1 MEVEV
6 IKAKNKFDDS
16 AKQRYKDRLRVAAY
30 CRVSTDDKEQEKSYN
45 SMIKHYTALI
55 QENKLWTFAGIYAD
69 PAVTGTKVDKRDE
82 FHRMIQ
88 DCKAGKI
95 DMIIVKNIPRF
106 ARNTLD
112 TLKYVRMLKEI
123 NVAVYFEKENIH
135 TIRDGE
141 FLIAV
146 LGSIAQQE
154 VENTSANVKMGLK
167 MKMKRGEMVGF
178 NNCLGYDYDK
188 ELKTISINPEGAK
201 VVRYIFERYIAGAGS
216 TMIAR
221 ELNEKEIHTIRGN
234 KWTASSIMGV
244 INNEKYKG
252 DLLLGK
258 TFTVDP
264 ISKRRLE
271 NFGEEDKYYVRNH
284 HEPIISEDMFE
295 KAQAMRS
302 RRNGGKL
309 SVVPGKRD
317 KYSRKYAFSSL
328 LECGF
333 CGGHLTRRQWHSNS
347 IYKKS
352 IWQCIAASKNGKYNC
367 PDSKGIP
374 EQVIEEAFLE
384 SYRLLCRDNKEV
396 VDEFIKRAE
405 QTLGKQNL
413 EKEIKKCKK
422 KINEIKKQRQKL
434 LDNYMNNIIAQDMY
448 EENETTLVRE
458 LSDVNIQLAQL
469 LEKQKDQKSLE
480 ERISDFKEALLNDEI
495 ITEFDRVVFES
506 IIEKVI
512 VGGFDENGNKD
523 PYKLTF
529 IYKTGF
535 TNEVKDAK
543 KRFARKDSIIDKTK
557 KMCSYIADE
566 MQGLCSY
573 VSNGAGGGS
582 EVSVDVC
589 LPVKWQEDGQAF
601 CHVVYEFNN
610 EEIVEHCP
618 VETWHSG
625 KHILLLYYPIEKI
638 VANYTNTFNVYL
650 WMENGRGTVD
660 VGDCIAS
667 VSGQAMAAG
676 EAWDGK
682 LEVED
687 YTRRFAI
694 GGGLNV
700 NGFRE
705 SLSMQMKETVNRG
718 FEVYLAERA
727 GISGFCR
734 PVEMEGV

>member
-374 EQVIEEAFLE
+374 EQVNNEKYKGDLLLGKTFTVDPISKRRLENFGEEDKYYVRNHHEPIISEDMFEKAQAMRSRRNGGKLSVVPGKRDKYSRKYAFSSLLECGFCGGHLTRRQWHSNSIYKKSIWQCIAASKNGKYNCPDSKGIPEQVIEEAFLE

-458 LSDVNIQLAQL
+458 ISDVNIQLAQL

-543 KRFARKDSIIDKTK
+543 KRFAKKDSIIDKTK

-573 VSNGAGGGS
+573 VSNGAAGMRRR
-582 EVSVDVC
+582 D
-589 LPVKWQEDGQAF
+589 
-601 CHVVYEFNN
+601 N
-610 EEIVEHCP
+610 EL
-618 VETWHSG
+618 W
-625 KHILLLYYPIEKI
+625 LY
-638 VANYTNTFNVYL
+638 A
-650 WMENGRGTVD
+650 RH
-660 VGDCIAS
+660 
-667 VSGQAMAAG
+667 
-676 EAWDGK
+676 EA
-682 LEVED
+682 
-687 YTRRFAI
+687 
-694 GGGLNV
+694 
-700 NGFRE
+700 
-705 SLSMQMKETVNRG
+705 
-718 FEVYLAERA
+718 
-727 GISGFCR
+727 C
-734 PVEMEGV
+734 

>member
-458 LSDVNIQLAQL
+458 LSNVNIQFAQL

-543 KRFARKDSIIDKTK
+543 KRFAKKDSIIDKTK

-573 VSNGAGGGS
+573 VSNGACGDGS
-582 EVSVDVC
+582 T
-589 LPVKWQEDGQAF
+589 AF
-601 CHVVYEFNN
+601 
-610 EEIVEHCP
+610 P
-618 VETWHSG
+618 Q
-625 KHILLLYYPIEKI
+625 K
-638 VANYTNTFNVYL
+638 A
-650 WMENGRGTVD
+650 
-660 VGDCIAS
+660 
-667 VSGQAMAAG
+667 
-676 EAWDGK
+676 
-682 LEVED
+682 
-687 YTRRFAI
+687 RRTYQ
-694 GGGLNV
+694 
-700 NGFRE
+700 RK
-705 SLSMQMKETVNRG
+705 S
-718 FEVYLAERA
+718 
-727 GISGFCR
+727 
-734 PVEMEGV
+734 

>member
-458 LSDVNIQLAQL
+458 ISDVNIQLAQL

-543 KRFARKDSIIDKTK
+543 KRFAKKDSIIDKTK

-573 VSNGAGGGS
+573 VSNGACGDGS
-582 EVSVDVC
+582 T
-589 LPVKWQEDGQAF
+589 AF
-601 CHVVYEFNN
+601 
-610 EEIVEHCP
+610 P
-618 VETWHSG
+618 Q
-625 KHILLLYYPIEKI
+625 K
-638 VANYTNTFNVYL
+638 A
-650 WMENGRGTVD
+650 
-660 VGDCIAS
+660 
-667 VSGQAMAAG
+667 
-676 EAWDGK
+676 
-682 LEVED
+682 
-687 YTRRFAI
+687 RRTYQ
-694 GGGLNV
+694 
-700 NGFRE
+700 RK
-705 SLSMQMKETVNRG
+705 S
-718 FEVYLAERA
+718 
-727 GISGFCR
+727 
-734 PVEMEGV
+734 